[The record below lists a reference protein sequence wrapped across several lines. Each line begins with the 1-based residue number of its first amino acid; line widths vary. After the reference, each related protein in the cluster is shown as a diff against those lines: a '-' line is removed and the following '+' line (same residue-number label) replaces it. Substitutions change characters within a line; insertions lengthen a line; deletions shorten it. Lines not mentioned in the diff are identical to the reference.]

1 MGSRGRSNPL
11 ALAVLACVNERP
23 MHPYDMA
30 TTMKSRGQHES
41 IKLNYGSLYTVVESL
56 QRRQLIEPIE
66 TVRQGRRPERTIYA
80 ITEAGKVEFVDWL
93 SELIGEPAK
102 EYTQFEAGL
111 TLLAGL
117 PPDDVLALLK
127 GRRMRL
133 ALDLEATRSAVELAS
148 KEVPQVFMVEVEYR
162 LALRNAELAWLDG
175 LIQDIETDTLDGMEL
190 WRSFH
195 ADHDP
200 PQ

>member
-1 MGSRGRSNPL
+1 
-11 ALAVLACVNERP
+11 
-23 MHPYDMA
+23 
-30 TTMKSRGQHES
+30 
-41 IKLNYGSLYTVVESL
+41 
-56 QRRQLIEPIE
+56 
-66 TVRQGRRPERTIYA
+66 
-80 ITEAGKVEFVDWL
+80 
-93 SELIGEPAK
+93 
-102 EYTQFEAGL
+102 
-111 TLLAGL
+111 
-117 PPDDVLALLK
+117 
-127 GRRMRL
+127 MRL